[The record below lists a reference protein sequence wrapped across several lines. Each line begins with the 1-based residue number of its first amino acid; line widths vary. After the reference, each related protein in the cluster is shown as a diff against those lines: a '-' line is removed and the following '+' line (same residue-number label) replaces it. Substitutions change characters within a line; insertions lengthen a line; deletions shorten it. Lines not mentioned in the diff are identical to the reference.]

1 MKRGFVNTD
10 NVKKFKAA
18 IDRLQSREEQVPG
31 MALIYGE
38 PGLGKTKAVASWC
51 AQNVNNSFFIRT
63 KKLMTGRWLLEE
75 LVSELGEQADKRVPD
90 LYRQARNILMEKQ
103 CTVFFDE
110 VDYLCHDARVI
121 ETLRDLHDD
130 TGTPIVLVGMAEA
143 EKKLSRYRHLYDRFS
158 EIVKFQDLTELDVRT
173 IADEMCDVKVTD
185 DAIRYIH
192 SQGSRFRK
200 IVIQLYRCEAIAKR
214 NSLKEIT
221 GAHLQAWRRK

>member
-1 MKRGFVNTD
+1 LKRVFVNTQ
-10 NVKKFKAA
+10 NVKFFKGA
-18 IDRLQSREEQVPG
+18 IERLQSREEQVPG
-31 MALIYGE
+31 MALVYGE
-38 PGLGKTKAVASWC
+38 PGLGKTKAVAAWC
-51 AQNVNNSFFIRT
+51 AQNSNNSYFIRT

-121 ETLRDLHDD
+121 ETIRDLHDD
-130 TGTPIVLVGMAEA
+130 TGTPIVMIGMAEA

-158 EIVKFQDLTELDVRT
+158 EVVKFQDLTEMDVRT
-173 IADEMCDVKVTD
+173 IADEMCEVKVNN
-185 DAIRYIH
+185 DAIAHIH

-200 IVIQLYRCEAIAKR
+200 IVIQLYRCESIAKK

-221 GAHLQAWRRK
+221 AAHLQNGRRK

>member
-1 MKRGFVNTD
+1 MNRIFVNTQ
-10 NVKKFKAA
+10 NVKFFTGAMG
-18 IDRLQSREEQVPG
+18 RLLTRGEQVPG

-38 PGLGKTKAVASWC
+38 PGLGKTKTVASWC
-51 AQNVNNSFFIRT
+51 AQHVNNSFFIRT

-75 LVSELGEQADKRVPD
+75 LVSELGEQADKRVAD

-130 TGTPIVLVGMAEA
+130 TGTPIVMIGMGEA
-143 EKKLSRYRHLYDRFS
+143 KKKLSKYRHLYDRFS
-158 EIVKFQDLTELDVRT
+158 EIVEFKDLTEQDVRT
-173 IADEMCDVKVTD
+173 IANEMCEVKVTD
-185 DAIRYIH
+185 DAIRHIH
-192 SQGSRFRK
+192 SLGGRFRK
-200 IVIQLYRCEAIAKR
+200 IVIQLYHCESIAKK

-221 GAHLQAWRRK
+221 AAHIQNGRRK